1 MSDCLAPPAWW
12 LPAPGHFQAL
22 ASSRLPA
29 PCDHLQL
36 ETRPPCQEHKG
47 DEAGEARETNQT
59 ARQCPSF
66 PASTISG
73 QCDHPTPRRLLRYR
87 HNRCGRSPGAATPAL
102 SLLKAPLLPG
112 HHLTFQMLK
121 PVPQHSRD
129 TTAKVCPRAE
139 LYFLEMAVG
148 CSLQLQLSL
157 SHGYHPQFFCW
168 TAFLP
173 RRAGK
178 KTGTAGQL
186 QKMSGHSSCPKT
198 SISCHLKAGQR
209 VPGLS
214 PRLDY
219 PGQAHPSGKRLLTP
233 DWDC

>member
-1 MSDCLAPPAWW
+1 MAPPAWW

-73 QCDHPTPRRLLRYR
+73 QRDHPAPRRPQAPLVLARPLEPR
-87 HNRCGRSPGAATPAL
+87 RRSPGSAIPAPP
-102 SLLKAPLLPG
+102 LLEAPLLPG
-112 HHLTFQMLK
+112 HHLTFQMVK
-121 PVPQHSRD
+121 PVPQYSRD

-139 LYFLEMAVG
+139 LCFLEMAVG

-157 SHGYHPQFFCW
+157 SHGYHPTFFCW
-168 TAFLP
+168 TTFLP
-173 RRAGK
+173 RRVGK
-178 KTGTAGQL
+178 RTGTAAQL
-186 QKMSGHSSCPKT
+186 QEISGHSSCPKT
-198 SISCHLKAGQR
+198 SISCHLTAGQR

-214 PRLDY
+214 PRPDQ
-219 PGQAHPSGKRLLTP
+219 PGQAQTSGK
-233 DWDC
+233 